1 MGLLG
6 DMRLYLDIETYRPKS
21 AFVNE
26 KVIAIGLIADQTDYK
41 PESSNI
47 WDLPKVEFK
56 YFKEWKRDERSEE
69 WEHDEYS
76 VVTQFYK
83 YLKELIEKWRRKE
96 MYIEV
101 VGFNILRFDIPLLI
115 QKGVEHRVGSLE
127 ELNSLWHN
135 TFTRDYLQM
144 ALPLNNMRFKGLQLE
159 YLAEMLREKGVNV
172 PKPYGKGEEV
182 KSLYENKK
190 YDEIIKHL
198 EADLR
203 ITRIIDLN
211 WPRLFKPTP

>member
-41 PESSNI
+41 PESSKI
-47 WDLPKVEFK
+47 WNNEVEFK
-56 YFKEWKRDERSEE
+56 YFKEWERDERSA
-69 WEHDEYS
+69 
-76 VVTQFYK
+76 VTQFYN
-83 YLKELIEKWRRKE
+83 YLKDRIEKWRRKE
-96 MYIEV
+96 IEYIEV

-115 QKGVEHRVGSLE
+115 QKGVEHGVGSLE

-135 TFTRDYLQM
+135 TFTRDCLQM

-159 YLAEMLREKGVNV
+159 YLAEMLSKKGVNV
-172 PKPYGKGEEV
+172 PKPYGKGKEV

-203 ITRIIDLN
+203 ITHIIDLN
-211 WPRLFKPTP
+211 WPLLQS